1 MFFPAQSCVYNNA
14 MYCSRGDIEVG
25 GRNATRMPGYLLR
38 ELQGA
43 PRQHLPAIRW
53 ERRLPMRTSAVRQST
68 ASTIRTAVAAPA
80 MWMFQA
86 RRPVAVRR
94 QSARHLQS
102 DRIAKQS
109 VYHRIKRTPV
119 ELRALPGYGF
129 TGRKGLF
136 HIKMESSRMKK
147 KEKKRKNK

>member
-1 MFFPAQSCVYNNA
+1 M
-14 MYCSRGDIEVG
+14 
-25 GRNATRMPGYLLR
+25 
-38 ELQGA
+38 
-43 PRQHLPAIRW
+43 
-53 ERRLPMRTSAVRQST
+53 
-68 ASTIRTAVAAPA
+68 
-80 MWMFQA
+80 
-86 RRPVAVRR
+86 RR

-136 HIKMESSRMKK
+136 HIKMETVG
-147 KEKKRKNK
+147 